1 MNSITVVKAL
11 ADLNRLRVMWLLNNK
26 KELCVCQITEVLGL
40 ATPTVSKH
48 MAILHNAGLVNS
60 RKESRWVYYS
70 LGEQFSI
77 PKVKEFI
84 LWTMEDEKELIE
96 IDLRKSINCISNQK

>member
-1 MNSITVVKAL
+1 MNSVAVVKAL
-11 ADLNRLRVMWLLNNK
+11 ADLNRLRVMWLLNEK

-70 LGEQFSI
+70 YGKQAFQKE
-77 PKVKEFI
+77 VKMFI
-84 LWTMEDEKELIE
+84 QWTMNGHDEMIAKDKET
-96 IDLRKSINCISNQK
+96 SINCNAK